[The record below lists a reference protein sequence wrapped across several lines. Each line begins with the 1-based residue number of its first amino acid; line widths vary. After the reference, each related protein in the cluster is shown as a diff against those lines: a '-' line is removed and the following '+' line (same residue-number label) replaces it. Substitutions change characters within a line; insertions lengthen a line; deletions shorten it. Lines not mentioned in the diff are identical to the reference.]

1 MKPYI
6 YVLIRKDISIA
17 QQLVQVGHAAR
28 EAALA
33 FPAAPDEPI
42 ASIIVCEVPDRE
54 ALLEASE
61 RLTGYG
67 VEHSVFFEPDF
78 GMGESA
84 LATRS
89 VFQKKERYVFRKYPL
104 YCAGHPGPALKEAA

>member
-6 YVLIRKDISIA
+6 YVLVRKDISIE

-33 FPAAPDEPI
+33 FPAHPNEPI
-42 ASIIVCEVPDRE
+42 ASVIVCEVPDRQ
-54 ALLEASE
+54 ALLDASG
-61 RLTGYG
+61 RLDDYG
-67 VEHSVFFEPDF
+67 IEHSTFFEPDF

-89 VFQKKERYVFRKYPL
+89 VLLKKERYIFQKYPL
-104 YCAGHPGPALKEAA
+104 YRAGTTALKEAA

>member
-6 YVLIRKDISIA
+6 YVLIRKDISLE

-33 FPAAPDEPI
+33 YPAAPDEPI
-42 ASIIVCEVPDRE
+42 ASVIVCEVPDRE
-54 ALLEASE
+54 ALLSAST
-61 RLTGYG
+61 RLTDYG
-67 VEHSVFFEPDF
+67 IEHSVFFEPDF

-89 VFQKKERYVFRKYPL
+89 VLLKKERYIFKKYPL
-104 YCAGHPGPALKEAA
+104 YRACPTDVLQEAA

>member
-6 YVLIRKDISIA
+6 YVLVRKDISVE

-33 FPAAPDEPI
+33 FPAQPDEPI
-42 ASIIVCEVPDRE
+42 ASVIVCEVPDRQ
-54 ALLEASE
+54 ALLDASE
-61 RLTGYG
+61 RLSDYG
-67 VEHSVFFEPDF
+67 IEHSTF

-89 VFQKKERYVFRKYPL
+89 VFLKKERYLFQKYPL
-104 YCAGHPGPALKEAA
+104 YRAGTTPLKEAA

>member
-6 YVLIRKDISIA
+6 YVLIRKDISLE

-33 FPAAPDEPI
+33 FPAAHDEPT
-42 ASIIVCEVPDRE
+42 ASVIVCEVPDRE
-54 ALLEASE
+54 ALLAAST
-61 RLTGYG
+61 RINDYG
-67 VEHSVFFEPDF
+67 IEHSVFFEPDF

-89 VFQKKERYVFRKYPL
+89 VMLKKERYLFKKYPL
-104 YCAGHPGPALKEAA
+104 YRAGTNELMREAA

>member
-6 YVLIRKDISIA
+6 YVLVRKDISIE

-33 FPAAPDEPI
+33 FPAQPNDPI
-42 ASIIVCEVPDRE
+42 ASVIVCEVPNRE
-54 ALLEASE
+54 ALLDASR

-67 VEHSVFFEPDF
+67 VEHHVFFEPDF

-84 LATRS
+84 LATRA
-89 VFQKKERYVFRKYPL
+89 VELKKERYLFRKYPL
-104 YCAGHPGPALKEAA
+104 YQAGTTSPLKEAA

>member
-6 YVLIRKDISIA
+6 YVLVRKDIPFE

-33 FPAAPDEPI
+33 HPPLEGEPI
-42 ASIIVCEVPDRE
+42 ASVIVCEVPSRA
-54 ALLEASE
+54 ALLEASK
-61 RLTGYG
+61 RLENYG
-67 VEHSVFFEPDF
+67 IEHAVFFEPDF
-78 GMGESA
+78 DMGESA

-89 VFQKKERYVFRKYPL
+89 IMMKKERYLFQKYPL
-104 YCAGHPGPALKEAA
+104 YRCAGLETEKEAA